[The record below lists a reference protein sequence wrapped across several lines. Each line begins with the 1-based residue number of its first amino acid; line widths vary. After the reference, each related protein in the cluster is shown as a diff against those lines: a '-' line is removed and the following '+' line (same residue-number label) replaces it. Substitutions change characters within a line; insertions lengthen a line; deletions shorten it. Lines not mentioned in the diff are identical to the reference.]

1 MKPSFSPLQLDW
13 ERLLLLGVLYLLF
26 TNRADP
32 KLMLGVAY
40 LLL

>member
-1 MKPSFSPLQLDW
+1 MKPVFSPPRLDW

-26 TNRADP
+26 TSKADP